1 LTTSSSGTLA
11 LGYHFLGIITL
22 TVDNGQYLRKQEDN
36 RARYSHYTKKERDPM
51 RAERRDEPPKQAHV
65 DKPAGL
71 EGDFLGEVIIS
82 VSA

>member
-1 LTTSSSGTLA
+1 M
-11 LGYHFLGIITL
+11 ITR
-22 TVDNGQYLRKQEDN
+22 TVDNVQYLRKQEDN

-65 DKPAGL
+65 DKSAGL
-71 EGDFLGEVIIS
+71 KGDFLGEVIIS